1 MTNGRGGS
9 VHLLPKHG
17 VRAQARL
24 QRDKAHRHAG
34 AGAAMLIADNFLLSL
49 PWRQARF
56 IAGYLPIQD
65 EADVAPLLR
74 QLADQGKDLL
84 LPAVLGP
91 SLPLEFRRWHPD
103 DPLEPGPFNTL
114 QPSGVAERGVPDLLL
129 VPMLAFDRSGGR
141 LGYGGGYY
149 DRTLTAL
156 RQNGPVTAVGIAYAA
171 QEMADLPRE
180 AHDQPLDWVVTEKSV
195 WEIEA

>member
-17 VRAQARL
+17 LRAEARL
-24 QRDKAHRHAG
+24 LREKAHRHAG
-34 AGAAMLIADNFLLSL
+34 AGAAMLIADNFLMAL
-49 PWRQARF
+49 PWQNARF
-56 IAGYLPIQD
+56 VAGYLPIRD
-65 EADVAPLLR
+65 EADVGPLLR
-74 QLADQGKDLL
+74 QLAEHGKELL

-91 SLPLEFRRWHPD
+91 ALPLEFRRWHPD

-114 QPSGVAERGVPDLLL
+114 QPRGTAERAIPDLLL
-129 VPMLAFDRSGGR
+129 VPMLAYDETGGR

-149 DRTLTAL
+149 DRTLAAL
-156 RQNGPVTAVGIAYAA
+156 RQNGPVTAIGVAYSG
-171 QEMADLPRE
+171 QKMKDLPCE
-180 AHDQPLDWVVTEKSV
+180 AHDQPLDWVVTEQSV

>member
-9 VHLLPKHG
+9 VHPLPKHG
-17 VRAQARL
+17 LRAEARNL
-24 QRDKAHRHAG
+24 REKAHRQAGPG
-34 AGAAMLIADNFLLSL
+34 AGLLIADNFLVTL

-56 IAGYLPIQD
+56 VAGYLPIRD

-74 QLADQGKDLL
+74 QLADHGKDLL

-91 SLPLEFRRWHPD
+91 DLPLEFRRWHPD

-114 QPSGVAERGVPDLLL
+114 QASAAAERAVPDMLL
-129 VPMLAFDRSGGR
+129 VPMLAYDESGGR

-149 DRTLTAL
+149 DRSLSAL
-156 RQNGPVTAVGIAYAA
+156 RQKGPVTAIGIAYAA
-171 QEMADLPRE
+171 QKMKHLPRE
-180 AHDQPLDWVVTEKSV
+180 AHDQPLDWMVTEQSV
-195 WEIEA
+195 WEFEA

>member
-9 VHLLPKHG
+9 AHLLPKHG
-17 VRAQARL
+17 VRAEARIL
-24 QRDKAHRHAG
+24 REKAHRHAG
-34 AGAAMLIADNFLLSL
+34 PGAAMLIADNFLLAV
-49 PWRQARF
+49 PWQSARL
-56 IAGYLPIQD
+56 IAGYLPIQN

-74 QLADQGKDLL
+74 QLAGQGKELL

-91 SLPLEFRRWHPD
+91 TLPLEFRRWQPD

-114 QPSGVAERGVPDLLL
+114 QASDAAERAIPDLLL
-129 VPMLAFDRSGGR
+129 VPMLAYDERGGR

-149 DRTLTAL
+149 DRTLAFL
-156 RQNGPVTAVGIAYAA
+156 RDKGAVTAVGIAYAA
-171 QEMADLPRE
+171 QKMENLPCE
-180 AHDQPLDWVVTEKSV
+180 AHDQPLDWMVTEQSA